1 MRLNISKS
9 KNSISYY
16 AQKTVY
22 VDGKQKSIIVEK
34 LGTHA
39 ELLEK
44 LNGEDPLE
52 WAKKRVKELTKLE
65 EEELKINITLS
76 SNKTIESEQQRL
88 FNGGYLFLSKI
99 YKDLGL
105 PTLTKEIRKKYKF
118 KFDLDSILSRLVYG
132 RILFPKSKLTTF
144 ELAHKLI
151 EKPNFELQHV
161 YRALDILEKESENIQ
176 AAAFKQS
183 LTFTQ
188 RNTDVLYYDC
198 TNYFFEIER
207 ESGIRQY
214 GYSKE
219 HRPNPIVQM
228 GLFIDKDGIPLA
240 FSINPGNINE
250 QVTLTPLETK
260 IINNF
265 GLSKFI
271 VCTDAGLASETN
283 RKFNDVGDK
292 AFITTQSIKKL
303 KKHLK
308 EWSLEPNKWRLSGSD
323 KEYNI
328 NNIDEDEFKDAIF
341 YKERW
346 INENNFEQK
355 LIVSFSLKY
364 RNYTRSL
371 REQQIIRAEKLI
383 RSGASKLKKAN
394 ANDCKRFIKRISST
408 KSGEVAEKTA
418 YSIDQ
423 DIVAREAVYDGF
435 YAVCTNITDETEKVI
450 RINKNRWEIEQCFRI
465 MKSDFKAR
473 PVYLSNDQRIK
484 AHFLTCFIALL
495 IFKLLEKKLDY
506 KFTCTEIIDTL
517 KTYNFLK
524 LGNKG
529 YIPAYTKNNITDF
542 LHEKF
547 GFKTDYEIVTHD
559 QIKKI
564 LKK

>member
-105 PTLTKEIRKKYKF
+105 PILTKEIRKKYKF

-132 RILFPKSKLTTF
+132 RILFPKSKLSTF

-308 EWSLEPNKWRLSGSD
+308 EWSLEPNKWRLSGSN

-423 DIVAREAVYDGF
+423 DIVASEAVYDGF

-495 IFKLLEKKLDY
+495 IFKLLEKKIDY